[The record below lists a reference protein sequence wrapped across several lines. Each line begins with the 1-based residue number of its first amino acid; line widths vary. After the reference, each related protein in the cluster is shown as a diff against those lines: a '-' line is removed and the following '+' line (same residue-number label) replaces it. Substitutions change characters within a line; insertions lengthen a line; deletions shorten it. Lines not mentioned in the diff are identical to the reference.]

1 MLTFIISDNNVHYY
15 VLSLTHIIFDMDA
28 SLNKRITH
36 FPATREPVGLVIRSD
51 EKRPDGVTFIP
62 WEGGM
67 CLTWDAIVSSTPW
80 QSRTAPDLPRQRV
93 LLLKLQQRGNRPSIP
108 QFYLRRPTALC
119 PWPSK
124 LLAPSITK
132 AWFSLIILATASHK
146 LLETAGRLHL
156 YIPLPKLL
164 P

>member
-80 QSRTAPDLPRQRV
+80 QSFVHSSTKAYLLPSSV
-93 LLLKLQQRGNRPSIP
+93 STHLL
-108 QFYLRRPTALC
+108 FMA
-119 PWPSK
+119 
-124 LLAPSITK
+124 LLALT
-132 AWFSLIILATASHK
+132 
-146 LLETAGRLHL
+146 
-156 YIPLPKLL
+156 
-164 P
+164 